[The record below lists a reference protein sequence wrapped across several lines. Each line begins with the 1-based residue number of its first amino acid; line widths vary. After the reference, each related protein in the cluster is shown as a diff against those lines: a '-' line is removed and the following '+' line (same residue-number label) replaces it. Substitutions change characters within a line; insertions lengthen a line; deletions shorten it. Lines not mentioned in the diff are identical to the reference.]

1 MIHANCRMRLTADDF
16 TFIVAVLSKSE
27 SDQVS
32 LVSLLV
38 DEDTRDAILDH
49 ELLAKVILES
59 PQRLPISPHLLFY
72 VLCRKVLRETHVKS
86 REAADF
92 VASVLEG
99 FMRMPRMEATDETG
113 KRSMQYLSDIM
124 QATNNAGTREAFL
137 LRSHA
142 ANYALFI
149 SGLFADNVEK
159 RTRQRGAPDLSFYE
173 AVGQM
178 NYRAASEYQEAKK
191 FKLQVIYEELASGF
205 REVRLALNDLATRL
219 LHLDSPTAPIIA
231 S

>member
-1 MIHANCRMRLTADDF
+1 
-16 TFIVAVLSKSE
+16 
-27 SDQVS
+27 
-32 LVSLLV
+32 
-38 DEDTRDAILDH
+38 
-49 ELLAKVILES
+49 LLAKVILES

-205 REVRLALNDLATRL
+205 REVRLALNDLASRL
-219 LHLDSPTAPIIA
+219 LHLDSSTAPIIA